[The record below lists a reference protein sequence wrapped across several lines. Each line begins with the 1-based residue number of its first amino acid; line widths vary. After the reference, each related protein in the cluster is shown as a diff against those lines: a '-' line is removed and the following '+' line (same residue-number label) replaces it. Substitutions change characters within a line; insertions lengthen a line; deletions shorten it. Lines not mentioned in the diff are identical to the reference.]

1 MHSKE
6 YWINWGKRAGIRAL
20 RTLSQSAIATIGI
33 SNAMGDIDWKYVLST
48 SALAGIIS
56 MLTSIRGLPEIK
68 IEEEL
73 LGIKNTMPEKEVGE
87 QEMSEQEVAEKETQT

>member
-6 YWINWGKRAGIRAL
+6 YWLNWGKRAGIRAL

-33 SNAMGDIDWKYVLST
+33 SSAIGEIDWKYVLST
-48 SALAGIIS
+48 SVLAGIIS
-56 MLTSIRGLPEIK
+56 MLTSIRGLPEIR

-73 LGIKNTMPEKEVGE
+73 IGMKSVVQVKEADGKNVEKKSNI
-87 QEMSEQEVAEKETQT
+87 M

>member
-6 YWINWGKRAGIRAL
+6 YWLNWGKRAGIRAL
-20 RTLSQSAIATIGI
+20 RTLAQSAMATIGI
-33 SNAMGDIDWKYVLST
+33 SSAMGEIEWQYVLST

-56 MLTSIRGLPEIK
+56 ILTSVRGLPEIK

-73 LGIKNTMPEKEVGE
+73 LGIKNAVPQKEVDTEVEEKAVGE
-87 QEMSEQEVAEKETQT
+87 NQT